1 MKNKIHIHLD
11 PIGGISGDM
20 FIAAMIDA
28 EDKLK
33 KIAIETAKLI
43 LKESKL
49 DIKKIKQNHIHG
61 TSLYVN
67 VQNINKQHHRSLK
80 DIVNLIKNCKVNK
93 NTKKLSIKMFTQLA
107 EAEAKIHG
115 SNINEVRF
123 HEVGAWD
130 SIIDNVISARI
141 IEYFEDKYDLSW
153 SCSEIPMGKGVIN
166 SEHGVIPV
174 PAPAT
179 SLLLKDLNIIDDGI
193 IGERVTPTGALILST
208 LKPLPN
214 ISGAKNTVLNIKKQ
228 GIGIGKKKFD
238 LIPNILRVLIFKESK
253 TYSPNITKQVVSEVT
268 FNIDDQTP
276 EDLSLSLENLR
287 TLEGVLDIIQRAY
300 SGKKN
305 RIIFEIKIICRVET
319 VSNIISNIFNETS
332 TLGVRN
338 NIVGRY
344 SLNREISKIDHYNI
358 KNTLRPSGKI
368 TKKVESDDLKN
379 YPYKKRIT
387 IKEQFEK

>member
-28 EDKLK
+28 ETKLK

-49 DIKKIKQNHIHG
+49 DIRKVKQNHIQG

-67 VQNINKQHHRSLK
+67 VKDINKQHHRSLK
-80 DIVNLIKNCKVNK
+80 DIVKLIKNCKVNK
-93 NTKKLSIKMFTQLA
+93 NTKILSIKMFTQLA
-107 EAEAKIHG
+107 KAEAKIHG
-115 SNINEVRF
+115 SNINEVKF

-141 IEYFEDKYDLSW
+141 IEYLEDKYDLSW

-179 SLLLKDLNIIDDGI
+179 SLLLKGLNIIDDGI

-214 ISGAKNTVLNIKKQ
+214 ISEAKNKVLNIKKQ
-228 GIGIGKKKFD
+228 GIGIGKKK
-238 LIPNILRVLIFKESK
+238 V
-253 TYSPNITKQVVSEVT
+253 
-268 FNIDDQTP
+268 
-276 EDLSLSLENLR
+276 
-287 TLEGVLDIIQRAY
+287 
-300 SGKKN
+300 
-305 RIIFEIKIICRVET
+305 
-319 VSNIISNIFNETS
+319 
-332 TLGVRN
+332 
-338 NIVGRY
+338 
-344 SLNREISKIDHYNI
+344 
-358 KNTLRPSGKI
+358 
-368 TKKVESDDLKN
+368 
-379 YPYKKRIT
+379 
-387 IKEQFEK
+387 

>member
-1 MKNKIHIHLD
+1 M
-11 PIGGISGDM
+11 
-20 FIAAMIDA
+20 
-28 EDKLK
+28 
-33 KIAIETAKLI
+33 
-43 LKESKL
+43 
-49 DIKKIKQNHIHG
+49 
-61 TSLYVN
+61 
-67 VQNINKQHHRSLK
+67 
-80 DIVNLIKNCKVNK
+80 
-93 NTKKLSIKMFTQLA
+93 
-107 EAEAKIHG
+107 
-115 SNINEVRF
+115 
-123 HEVGAWD
+123 
-130 SIIDNVISARI
+130 
-141 IEYFEDKYDLSW
+141 
-153 SCSEIPMGKGVIN
+153 
-166 SEHGVIPV
+166 
-174 PAPAT
+174 
-179 SLLLKDLNIIDDGI
+179 
-193 IGERVTPTGALILST
+193 
-208 LKPLPN
+208 
-214 ISGAKNTVLNIKKQ
+214 
-228 GIGIGKKKFD
+228 
-238 LIPNILRVLIFKESK
+238 
-253 TYSPNITKQVVSEVT
+253 SEVT